1 MKVAFLDRDGVINV
15 DNGYVHHRENFV
27 FTEGC
32 TEALQL
38 LEQKGFALI
47 IVTNQSG
54 IGRNYYSEQ
63 DYQQLTSWYREQ
75 LLQHGIAIAGIYHC
89 PHAPEALC
97 DCRKPAPGLFLQ
109 AAAQH
114 DIDFASSIMIG
125 DKQSDAEAATAAG
138 IRHSY
143 LLGPACGA
151 STKKQPQYASLL
163 DCVRNII

>member
-15 DNGYVHHRENFV
+15 DSGYVYQRDNFI
-27 FTEGC
+27 FTDGC
-32 TEALQL
+32 AKALKL
-38 LEQKGFALI
+38 LQQEGFALI

-63 DYQQLTSWYREQ
+63 DYQQLTSWYQQQ
-75 LLQHGIAIAGIYHC
+75 LLKQGVAISGIYHC

-114 DIDFASSIMIG
+114 DIDFAASIMIG
-125 DKQSDAEAATAAG
+125 DKQSDTEAATAAG
-138 IRHSY
+138 IPNSY
-143 LLGPACGA
+143 LLKQAFGTSAENQ
-151 STKKQPQYASLL
+151 STYANLL
-163 DCVRNII
+163 DCVRDII

>member
-15 DNGYVHHRENFV
+15 DSGYVHHRDNFV

-54 IGRNYYSEQ
+54 IGRNYYSER
-63 DYQQLTSWYREQ
+63 DYQQLTDWYREH
-75 LLQHGIAIAGIYHC
+75 LLQHGIRIAGIYHC
-89 PHAPEALC
+89 PHVPEAQC
-97 DCRKPAPGLFLQ
+97 NCRKPAPGLFLQ

-125 DKQSDAEAATAAG
+125 DKQSDAEAASAAG
-138 IRHSY
+138 IPNSY
-143 LLGPACGA
+143 LLGQACDT
-151 STKKQPQYASLL
+151 STKDQPSYASLL
-163 DCVRNII
+163 TCVRDIT